1 MRVISFIFFV
11 SVSFG
16 QWTSFKLDQLSDYSK
31 ESDAL
36 FRQAGFA
43 ATHHYT
49 MEINEGNRIIYGWS
63 IIKGSS
69 SNGFF
74 PTLQSQLKVSW
85 NLYIKGRMTAY
96 SGKEGAVQMYGWGL
110 SFRPGKED
118 TPSNWIVN
126 FNSGRLYS
134 HDQVRVSALQV
145 NVERKLN
152 LKKFPIHLG
161 IGMNILNANPYLQFE
176 DSYMKKV
183 EIQTNFINIG
193 SSTTFFGMQLIPQ
206 IWLAPEYSMVSLTIV
221 GEL

>member
-1 MRVISFIFFV
+1 
-11 SVSFG
+11 
-16 QWTSFKLDQLSDYSK
+16 
-31 ESDAL
+31 
-36 FRQAGFA
+36 
-43 ATHHYT
+43 
-49 MEINEGNRIIYGWS
+49 
-63 IIKGSS
+63 
-69 SNGFF
+69 
-74 PTLQSQLKVSW
+74 VSW
-85 NLYIKGRMTAY
+85 NLYIKGRIAAY

-161 IGMNILNANPYLQFE
+161 FGMNILKANPYLQFE
-176 DSYMKKV
+176 DSYMEKV
-183 EIQTNFINIG
+183 EIQTNFINVG

-206 IWLAPEYSMVSLTIV
+206 IWLAPKYSMVSLTIV

>member
-49 MEINEGNRIIYGWS
+49 REINGGNRILYGWS

-96 SGKEGAVQMYGWGL
+96 SGEEGAVQMYGWGL

-152 LKKFPIHLG
+152 LKKIPIHLG

-176 DSYMKKV
+176 DSYMEKV
-183 EIQTNFINIG
+183 EIQTNFINVG

>member
-1 MRVISFIFFV
+1 
-11 SVSFG
+11 
-16 QWTSFKLDQLSDYSK
+16 LDQLSDYSK

-49 MEINEGNRIIYGWS
+49 REINGGNRILYGWS

-176 DSYMKKV
+176 DSYMEKV
-183 EIQTNFINIG
+183 EIQTNFINVG